1 MMFALRSSQL
11 TLSYLIYFLEHFFL
25 FMASTVVQRDSETI
39 PLFPAYRCC
48 SCCCSKSQT
57 DVEVASDDE
66 KGRMLT
72 KDNNAVDG
80 GHNAAAAPPAAGAA
94 EGDQVN

>member
-1 MMFALRSSQL
+1 M
-11 TLSYLIYFLEHFFL
+11 
-25 FMASTVVQRDSETI
+25 
-39 PLFPAYRCC
+39 
-48 SCCCSKSQT
+48 
-57 DVEVASDDE
+57 EVASDDE

-80 GHNAAAAPPAAGAA
+80 GHNAAAAPPASGAA